1 MKQISLHLELNVV
14 KKKKKTAKNNIVMLD
29 VSCRSLPATGNLSGG
44 GGSRGESWFHS
55 FVLRKAFTN
64 SSAFRRGGGEWRRPI
79 AFGFADAAVFF
90 L

>member
-14 KKKKKTAKNNIVMLD
+14 KKKTAKNNIVMLD
-29 VSCRSLPATGNLSGG
+29 VSCRSLPATCNLSGG

-64 SSAFRRGGGEWRRPI
+64 SSAFRRGGGE
-79 AFGFADAAVFF
+79 
-90 L
+90 